1 MLSSRPVETKQKLIL
16 ASTSPRRAELLAGAG
31 IDFEVQSPCADE
43 TPHTGE
49 TPANYAVRTAREKSE
64 SVAVPENGI
73 VLGSDTVVA
82 VEDRILGKPADDGDA
97 KAMLRLLSGKRHE
110 VITGVCLRSAEKTV
124 CFHVTT
130 SVWFRDL
137 SEEDI
142 AAYIATG
149 DPLDKAGAYAIQG
162 GAASMVRRIDGSC
175 SNVIGLP
182 LCEVIETL
190 GGFAAVKSR
199 MSESQTSE
207 SGLHSVA
214 GPSDLQTFDLRPSDQ
229 RNYQWTQAFIL

>member
-1 MLSSRPVETKQKLIL
+1 METKQKLIL
-16 ASTSPRRAELLAGAG
+16 ASTSPRRAELLASAG
-31 IDFEVQSPCADE
+31 IDFEVRIPCADE
-43 TPHTGE
+43 RLHAGE
-49 TPANYAVRTAREKSE
+49 TPADYAVRTAREKAGSI
-64 SVAVPENGI
+64 AVPDNGI

-82 VEDRILGKPADDGDA
+82 AEGRIMGKPADDDDA
-97 KAMLRLLSGKRHE
+97 KAMLRVLSGKRHE

-162 GAASMVRRIDGSC
+162 GAAGMVRRIDGSC

-199 MSESQTSE
+199 MPESRMSKSKMSERQTPE
-207 SGLHSVA
+207 SGMRSAAGHSDL
-214 GPSDLQTFDLRPSDQ
+214 PTFRPSTSDLQTKGI
-229 RNYQWTQAFIL
+229 Y